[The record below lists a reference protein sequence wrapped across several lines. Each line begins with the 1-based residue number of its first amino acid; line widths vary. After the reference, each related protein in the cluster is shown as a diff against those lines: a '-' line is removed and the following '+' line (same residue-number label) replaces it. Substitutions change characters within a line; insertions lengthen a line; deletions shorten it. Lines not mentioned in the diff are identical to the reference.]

1 MLALYLG
8 IIKTNNM
15 TTYNNVKDGV
25 TAEVTKI
32 DNLFKVT
39 VYVWA
44 MSPIKATFATRDEVR
59 ACLTSW
65 GIDMELRN
73 YAKEDVEMLQAEGAM
88 AITNTKLGVLWL
100 TVEDYVMI
108 ARDGLGNVLFQTAED
123 NLMIA
128 FIADNY
134 ITQ

>member
-1 MLALYLG
+1 
-8 IIKTNNM
+8 M
-15 TTYNNVKDGV
+15 TDLQIT
-25 TAEVTKI
+25 
-32 DNLFKVT
+32 L
-39 VYVWA
+39 
-44 MSPIKATFATRDEVR
+44 RD
-59 ACLTSW
+59 
-65 GIDMELRN
+65 
-73 YAKEDVEMLQAEGAM
+73 YAKEDLEMLQAEGAM